1 MSEVKEVSVENLKSI
16 GGGSCTPEDI
26 ITIAGQLTDAYE
38 SLIEF
43 TTYMI
48 GRVNGDPPPTP

>member
-1 MSEVKEVSVENLKSI
+1 MSETKEVSVENLANV
-16 GGGSCTPEDI
+16 GGGGCTPQEI

-48 GRVNGDPPPTP
+48 GRVNGDLPPTP